1 MQTCQRAD
9 ISRAYSLILL
19 NSTKKPFRVGG
30 AVSSKS
36 WSGLFLRRLRALCL
50 LLDPH
55 TCSGGTE
62 DPLCPHGNGH
72 PKLGGSAH
80 PRLCLTQSDGYMA
93 EGWESPF
100 STTALSPA
108 PMASQPLALGRAA
121 WRFLGFRAAPDS
133 SSFVHS
139 FSIPSFPPRLLL
151 TFDTRI
157 DLLSLKALLVQAS
170 RACPP
175 LHSLIRLLPTYTT
188 CSDPLSQGFGGEV
201 SKSCHEAAFSQQS
214 HTRFPLSLA

>member
-93 EGWESPF
+93 EGWESP
-100 STTALSPA
+100 
-108 PMASQPLALGRAA
+108 LAQLLHLQLQ
-121 WRFLGFRAAPDS
+121 WL
-133 SSFVHS
+133 
-139 FSIPSFPPRLLL
+139 PSLWL
-151 TFDTRI
+151 
-157 DLLSLKALLVQAS
+157 
-170 RACPP
+170 
-175 LHSLIRLLPTYTT
+175 
-188 CSDPLSQGFGGEV
+188 
-201 SKSCHEAAFSQQS
+201 
-214 HTRFPLSLA
+214 

>member
-1 MQTCQRAD
+1 MPTWKWAPETGGLRPPKAV
-9 ISRAYSLILL
+9 L
-19 NSTKKPFRVGG
+19 NTERWVHG
-30 AVSSKS
+30 
-36 WSGLFLRRLRALCL
+36 RRL
-50 LLDPH
+50 
-55 TCSGGTE
+55 GI
-62 DPLCPHGNGH
+62 PL
-72 PKLGGSAH
+72 
-80 PRLCLTQSDGYMA
+80 
-93 EGWESPF
+93 
-100 STTALSPA
+100 STTAPSPS
-108 PMASQPLALGRAA
+108 PMASQPLAPGRAA

-157 DLLSLKALLVQAS
+157 DLLSLKALLVQAL